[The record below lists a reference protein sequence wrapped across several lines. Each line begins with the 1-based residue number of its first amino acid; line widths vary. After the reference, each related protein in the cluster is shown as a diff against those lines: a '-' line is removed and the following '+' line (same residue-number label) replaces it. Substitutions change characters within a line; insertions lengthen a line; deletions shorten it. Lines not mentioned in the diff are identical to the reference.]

1 MSNDSEIQP
10 SPEQPSPE
18 QPSPEQI
25 EKDNEGLVAAFEQ
38 WLLDAGLSDTTIGR
52 HVDNISF
59 FLEHFLQY
67 YEPVGAR
74 AGADYVPE
82 FLGDWFIRKAMWSS
96 EASIKGNAASLKKF
110 YAFLAERGEVERQ
123 VVKNLNQTI
132 KLGMP
137 IWLDNMR
144 EYMNLAEE
152 DW

>member
-10 SPEQPSPE
+10 SPEQ
-18 QPSPEQI
+18 I
-25 EKDNEGLVAAFEQ
+25 EKDNEKLLAGFEQ
-38 WLLDAGLSDTTIGR
+38 WLIDAGLSDATIGR

-67 YEPVGAR
+67 YEPVDAR
-74 AGADYVPE
+74 AGADYVAE

-110 YAFLAERGEVERQ
+110 YTFLAERGEVERQ

-132 KLGMP
+132 KAGMP
-137 IWLDNMR
+137 VWLDSMR

>member
-10 SPEQPSPE
+10 G
-18 QPSPEQI
+18 PEQI
-25 EKDNEGLVAAFEQ
+25 EKDNEKLLSGFEQ
-38 WLLDAGLSDTTIGR
+38 WLIDAGLSNATIGR
-52 HVDNISF
+52 HVSNISF

-67 YEPVGAR
+67 YEPVDAR
-74 AGADYVPE
+74 AGADHVPE

-96 EASIKGNAASLKKF
+96 VASIKGNAASLKKF
-110 YAFLAERGEVERQ
+110 YAFLAECGEVDRQ

-132 KLGMP
+132 KVGMP

-152 DW
+152 GW

>member
-10 SPEQPSPE
+10 SPEQ
-18 QPSPEQI
+18 I
-25 EKDNEGLVAAFEQ
+25 EKDNEKLLARFEQ
-38 WLLDAGLSDTTIGR
+38 WLIDAGLSDATIGR
-52 HVDNISF
+52 HVNNISF

-67 YEPVGAR
+67 YEPVDAR
-74 AGADYVPE
+74 AGAGYVAE

-110 YAFLAERGEVERQ
+110 YTFLAERGEVDRQ

-132 KLGMP
+132 KVGMP